1 MDKKLIKVA
10 SKISGL
16 NVSSVKPAF
25 KYTFGEVGYPRE
37 MPENHAKKILK
48 NSDFYMSDRSV
59 KKEKKALQNK
69 PKQDKTWFQEIE
81 EIKGVGEKS
90 AKDIISV
97 YPTKGSLLES
107 IFKKAHIPFTENIVE
122 LLNKEFIH

>member
-1 MDKKLIKVA
+1 MKTIKVA

-16 NVSSVKPAF
+16 NVSSTRPFF
-25 KYTFGEVGYPRE
+25 KYTFEGVGDPIS
-37 MPENHAKKILK
+37 MPESHSKKILK
-48 NSDFYMSDRSV
+48 NSDFYMSDRLV

-69 PKQDKTWFQEIE
+69 PKQAKTWFKELE
-81 EIKGVGEKS
+81 EIKGIGEKS

-97 YPTKGSLLES
+97 YPTKGSLLEAIS
-107 IFKKAHIPFTENIVE
+107 KKAHIPFTENIVE

>member
-1 MDKKLIKVA
+1 MKTVKVA
-10 SKISGL
+10 C
-16 NVSSVKPAF
+16 NVSGISVNSVKPGF
-25 KYTFGEVGYPRE
+25 RYTFGEVGEPIE

-48 NSDFYMSDRSV
+48 NSDFYVSNRSA

-69 PKQDKTWFQEIE
+69 PKQAKTWFQELE

-97 YPTKGSLLES
+97 YPTKGSLLEAIS
-107 IFKKAHIPFTENIVE
+107 KKAHIPFIDNIVE
-122 LLNKEFIH
+122 LLKKEFIH